1 MYYTLNRGI
10 TYFLSIIGYINV
22 SDNET
27 DFKLIFDL
35 FNQTFTVICGYSLI

>member
-10 TYFLSIIGYINV
+10 TNFLSIIGYINV
-22 SDNET
+22 SDHET

-35 FNQTFTVICGYSLI
+35 FKQTFTVICVYSLI